1 MTEEEKRNVVQ
12 TGLGYR
18 QDIERTTSQFADI
31 KEQMEDELESMPEYT
46 RWKELADQASNAK
59 KQLDIPPRGSGEY
72 NVLPE
77 HRAQL
82 LAERRDQQA
91 ILSNYVVSYAVETK
105 ESQLELEGNG
115 DALPIILKGK
125 LGKPEKYQ
133 TNLFSG
139 KG

>member
-12 TGLGYR
+12 TVLGYR
-18 QDIERTTSQFADI
+18 QDIERTTSQLADI

-59 KQLDIPPRGSGEY
+59 KQLDIALRGNGEY
-72 NVLPE
+72 NDLAE
-77 HRAQL
+77 QRAQL